1 MLMLIPTIGS
11 IIFKESVMPLT
22 HLISHKTSSRLLSVF
37 LQDARES
44 LFALGDETLGGDV
57 LTLQVC

>member
-1 MLMLIPTIGS
+1 
-11 IIFKESVMPLT
+11 MPLI
-22 HLISHKTSSRLLSVF
+22 HLISHKTSSRLFSVF